1 MRAGQSFVHEG
12 ETNRLGVNGS
22 ENVRTAFS
30 LSRFV
35 STMYLVLPVLIVSA
49 EVMAIMNDLDSS
61 SGAANKSCQRG
72 CKAPVPQ
79 ELAAESIC
87 VLHFIVSVESACH
100 DMRREAA
107 MDLTTPTRRREIE
120 SYVKTTA
127 LKLSD
132 VATSSTR
139 LPDDLKKRI
148 LTTLLTLMN
157 LQESVDRSRT
167 RPLAPRPPQRVLEPA
182 TMAATL
188 RG

>member
-1 MRAGQSFVHEG
+1 MFARI
-12 ETNRLGVNGS
+12 L
-22 ENVRTAFS
+22 S

-35 STMYLVLPVLIVSA
+35 STTFLVLPVLIVGA
-49 EVMAIMNDLDSS
+49 EVMAVMNDFSS
-61 SGAANKSCQRG
+61 TSGDANKSCNRG

-79 ELAAESIC
+79 ELAVESIC

-120 SYVKTTA
+120 TYVKTTA

-167 RPLAPRPPQRVLEPA
+167 RPLAPRPPQRVPGPA
-182 TMAATL
+182 PITAAL

>member
-1 MRAGQSFVHEG
+1 MSD
-12 ETNRLGVNGS
+12 
-22 ENVRTAFS
+22 FS
-30 LSRFV
+30 TTSV
-35 STMYLVLPVLIVSA
+35 DA
-49 EVMAIMNDLDSS
+49 D
-61 SGAANKSCQRG
+61 KSCKRG

-87 VLHFIVSVESACH
+87 VLHFILAVESACH
-100 DMRREAA
+100 DMRREAVV
-107 MDLTTPTRRREIE
+107 DLTTPTRRREIE

-139 LPDDLKKRI
+139 LHDDLKKRI